1 MQKKILISLILIV
14 VLPIA
19 LLTWLG
25 LRMAHNEQQVGQ
37 AQLQSLVHTQLSTI
51 DEAITG
57 YFYNVQNDL
66 LNSAKGL
73 DLTSGALRNFTEHAN
88 QIRQIL
94 VLDAKGKRLYPS
106 SSEMLSEAE
115 KQFIQRI
122 APILDNPRILTQ
134 GAGLNLA
141 ASNTFSLASLKN
153 NTNNKSRDVN
163 NTYQSENGEG
173 ATAQFGWYVWHWN
186 AELHQ
191 LFWWRD
197 AQQRVIA
204 FELSPVSVLSDIIT
218 RLPTTVNTPAMSNSS
233 TRLINSN
240 GQIIYE
246 WGKYQVKQG
255 EKYIAML
262 PLSHPLG
269 SWKLEYYGP
278 AINGTTT
285 ANSLSILVAVLL
297 IGTALTALAT
307 YLYREHQRELRV
319 AQQRVNFVNQ
329 VSHELK
335 TPLTNIRLYA
345 ELLEAEVAEVFE
357 DEQDQISEQFGA
369 KEETKQGAQ
378 EAEKARKYIAIIT
391 AESQRLSRLIS
402 NILRFGQLQ
411 KSHLELHL
419 QNARVDDIIQ
429 NSVLAFTP
437 ALQARGVEIHLD
449 LHANALVMLDTEA
462 LEQILNNLI
471 SNAEKYAASGAAL
484 HIASAQTG
492 AISNIVVRDFGPGIP
507 ARERVR
513 VFQAF
518 YRISSLLSDG
528 VTGTG
533 IGLDIARQLARL
545 HGGDLALQDV
555 DVGACF
561 ALTLH
566 TPSAKEI
573 S

>member
-37 AQLQSLVHTQLSTI
+37 AQLQSLVHTQLSNI

-73 DLTSGALRNFTEHAN
+73 DLTSDALRNFTQHAN

-106 SSEMLSEAE
+106 SSEILSEAE

-134 GAGLNLA
+134 GAGLSLA
-141 ASNTFSLASLKN
+141 ASNTFSLTSLKN
-153 NTNNKSRDVN
+153 NTNNKRLDVN
-163 NTYQSENGEG
+163 HTYQSENGEG

-204 FELSPVSVLSDIIT
+204 FELSPVSVLSDIIA
-218 RLPTTVNTPAMSNSS
+218 RLPATVNTPAMSNSS

-269 SWKLEYYGP
+269 SWKLEYYGR

-357 DEQDQISEQFGA
+357 DEQDQEEVKQGA
-369 KEETKQGAQ
+369 KQGAQ

-419 QNARVDDIIQ
+419 KNARVDDIIQ

-449 LHANALVMLDTEA
+449 LHANSLVMLDTEA

-484 HIASAQTG
+484 HITSAQTA

-507 ARERVR
+507 TRERVR

-533 IGLDIARQLARL
+533 IGLDIARRLARL
-545 HGGDLALQDV
+545 HGGDLVLQDV
-555 DVGACF
+555 NVGACF